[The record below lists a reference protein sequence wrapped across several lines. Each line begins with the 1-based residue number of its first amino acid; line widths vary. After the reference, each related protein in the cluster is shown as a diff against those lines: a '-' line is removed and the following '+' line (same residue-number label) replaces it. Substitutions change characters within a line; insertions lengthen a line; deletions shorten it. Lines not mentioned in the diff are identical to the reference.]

1 MATLTAKLTL
11 TSSNATSDTLNLT
24 ATDTLTTQEP
34 AINVARISISQSA
47 ATEILTTA
55 QALRTYV
62 YIKNTDSTNFV
73 KVSKKLNTN
82 TVVVKAQIHAG
93 GRGKGGGIKL
103 ATGLEEVNQT
113 AKEMLGMKLAIEF
126 LFYLRDVAGVH
137 VM

>member
-11 TSSNATSDTLNLT
+11 TSSNATSDALNLT

-34 AINVARISISQSA
+34 SINVARVSISQSS

-73 KVSKKLNTN
+73 KVST
-82 TVVVKAQIHAG
+82 AG
-93 GRGKGGGIKL
+93 GTTFGVL
-103 ATGLEEVNQT
+103 NPS
-113 AKEMLGMKLAIEF
+113 EF
-126 LFYLRDVAGVH
+126 LFFPLWPDTGFELQADTAACIVEYGYWTKPA
-137 VM
+137 